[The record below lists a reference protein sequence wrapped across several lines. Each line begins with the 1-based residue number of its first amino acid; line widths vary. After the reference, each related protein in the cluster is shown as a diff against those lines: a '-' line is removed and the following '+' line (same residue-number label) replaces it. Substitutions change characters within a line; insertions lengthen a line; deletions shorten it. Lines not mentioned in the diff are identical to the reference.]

1 VKVLVRFG
9 LIALM
14 VIAALAL
21 LFIRLFPGDDSAK
34 AVELSA
40 VVAFVIQLVAFWVVL
55 PPRKGVDQPGN
66 MLLRWSAGAV
76 TRFLSL
82 IFYGL
87 IATRVLD
94 LPAAAALL
102 SLATFF
108 FVTMLIEPLLLKNA
122 S

>member
-1 VKVLVRFG
+1 MFRFG
-9 LIALM
+9 LIALV

-21 LFIRLFPGDDSAK
+21 IFIRFFPDADSAK
-34 AVELSA
+34 AIELSA
-40 VVAFVIQLVAFWVVL
+40 VVAFVVQLVTFWVVL
-55 PPRKGVDQPGN
+55 PPRKGPDLPGN
-66 MLLRWSAGAV
+66 MMLRWSAGAV
-76 TRFLSL
+76 TRFLAL

-87 IATRVLD
+87 IATRILD

>member
-1 VKVLVRFG
+1 MVRFG
-9 LIALM
+9 LISL
-14 VIAALAL
+14 VLIAALAL
-21 LFIRLFPGDDSAK
+21 LFVRLFPGADSAK

-40 VVAFVIQLVAFWVVL
+40 VVAFVIQLVTFWVVL
-55 PPRKGVDQPGN
+55 PPRKGPDLPGD

-76 TRFLSL
+76 TRFLAL

-87 IATRVLD
+87 IATKVLG
-94 LPAAAALL
+94 LPAAPALL

>member
-1 VKVLVRFG
+1 MVRFG
-9 LIALM
+9 LISLV
-14 VIAALAL
+14 VIAGLAL
-21 LFIRLFPGDDSAK
+21 VLVRLFLGEDSAK
-34 AVELSA
+34 AIELSA
-40 VVAFVIQLVAFWVVL
+40 VVAFVIQLVTFWVVL
-55 PPRKGVDQPGN
+55 PPRKGVDLPGN

-87 IATRVLD
+87 IATKILG
-94 LPAAAALL
+94 LPAAPALL